1 MSLFL
6 LTLVDLAL
14 AHALMLLICK
24 SDFILV
30 TFCPSYCCFVLLCT
44 DMNVDIASSISSLYG
59 FLKVLSLSL
68 VNVQSCYVSFTYRK
82 LC

>member
-1 MSLFL
+1 MVSFFL
-6 LTLVDLAL
+6 LTLMDLAL
-14 AHALMLLICK
+14 AHTCMLLICK

-30 TFCPSYCCFVLLCT
+30 TFCPLYCFCI
-44 DMNVDIASSISSLYG
+44 DMNADIASSISSLYG
-59 FLKVLSLSL
+59 FLKALSLSL

>member
-1 MSLFL
+1 M
-6 LTLVDLAL
+6 L

-24 SDFILV
+24 SNFILV
-30 TFCPSYCCFVLLCT
+30 TFCPLYCCCT

-68 VNVQSCYVSFTYRK
+68 VNVQSCYVSFMYRK